1 MASSLKS
8 LKLSLNFLVF
18 CIVAIFT
25 NLINSP
31 ISIHALNVGVETN
44 AGLSLEKECSRTCE
58 SKFCAVPPFL
68 RYGKYCGIM
77 YSGCPGE
84 QPCDG
89 LDACCM
95 KHDLCIQHKDNNYL
109 NLECNEN
116 FLSCVVKF
124 TKSGSPTFKENTC
137 SITTVVRVITDVIDA
152 AVAAGKIFK
161 KP

>member
-1 MASSLKS
+1 MASSLQS
-8 LKLSLNFLVF
+8 LKLSLLLVAF
-18 CIVAIFT
+18 CIIAFT
-25 NLINSP
+25 INSP
-31 ISIHALNVGVETN
+31 ISIHALNIGIETN
-44 AGLSLEKECSRTCE
+44 AGISLEKECSRTCE

-95 KHDLCIQHKDNNYL
+95 KHDLCIQHKGNNYL

-116 FLSCVVKF
+116 FLNCVVKF
-124 TKSGSPTFKENTC
+124 TKSGAPSFKGNTC
-137 SITTVVRVITDVIDA
+137 SVNTVVTVITDVIDA

>member
-1 MASSLKS
+1 MASSLQS
-8 LKLSLNFLVF
+8 LKFFLKFLAF
-18 CIVAIFT
+18 CIIAFSSI
-25 NLINSP
+25 ISP
-31 ISIHALNVGVETN
+31 ISIHALNIGIQTN
-44 AGLSLEKECSRTCE
+44 ADISLEKECSRTCE

-68 RYGKYCGIM
+68 RYGKYCGIL

-95 KHDLCIQHKDNNYL
+95 KHDHCIQRKNNNYL
-109 NLECNEN
+109 NLKCNEN
-116 FLSCVVKF
+116 FLDCVAKF
-124 TKSGSPTFKENTC
+124 TKSGAPSFKGNTC
-137 SITTVVRVITDVIDA
+137 SVNAVVRVITDVIDA

>member
-1 MASSLKS
+1 
-8 LKLSLNFLVF
+8 
-18 CIVAIFT
+18 
-25 NLINSP
+25 
-31 ISIHALNVGVETN
+31 
-44 AGLSLEKECSRTCE
+44 
-58 SKFCAVPPFL
+58 
-68 RYGKYCGIM
+68 M

-116 FLSCVVKF
+116 FLSCVAKF

>member
-1 MASSLKS
+1 MASLQS
-8 LKLSLNFLVF
+8 LKLSLQLLAFSIIAF
-18 CIVAIFT
+18 CI
-25 NLINSP
+25 NSS
-31 ISIHALNVGVETN
+31 ISIYALNIGIETN

-58 SKFCAVPPFL
+58 SKFCIVPPLL

-95 KHDLCIQHKDNNYL
+95 THDLCIQHKGNNYL
-109 NLECNEN
+109 NLECNQN
-116 FLSCVVKF
+116 FLDCVAKF
-124 TKSGSPTFKENTC
+124 TKSGAHSFKGNTC
-137 SITTVVRVITDVIDA
+137 SVNTVVTVITDVIDA
-152 AVAAGKIFK
+152 AIAAVKIFK

>member
-1 MASSLKS
+1 MV
-8 LKLSLNFLVF
+8 KLSLHFLAF
-18 CIVAIFT
+18 CIIANFT
-25 NLINSP
+25 NLFNSP

-84 QPCDG
+84 QPCDA

-95 KHDLCIQHKDNNYL
+95 KHDLCIQHKDSKLFTLRVL
-109 NLECNEN
+109 N
-116 FLSCVVKF
+116 FIMTVK
-124 TKSGSPTFKENTC
+124 
-137 SITTVVRVITDVIDA
+137 I
-152 AVAAGKIFK
+152 
-161 KP
+161 